1 MEASNSGM
9 ILKIGAVCGM
19 KTLLKNKVRIQ
30 FKKLLN
36 KKEIQFKKEF
46 LHTKI
51 QFTVVHDSI

>member
-1 MEASNSGM
+1 M